1 MTRQP
6 LWSPVLEG
14 AGALTPMVTDTDMDT
29 DTQAC
34 TWCGGR
40 GWKLLTLRRD
50 PANAGDAGERAV
62 LRRPRVTC
70 LACDGTGSART
81 ATGDCS

>member
-1 MTRQP
+1 
-6 LWSPVLEG
+6 
-14 AGALTPMVTDTDMDT
+14 MVTDTGT

-34 TWCGGR
+34 TCCGGR
-40 GWKLLTLRRD
+40 GWKFLTLRRD

-70 LACDGTGSART
+70 LACDGTGAART
-81 ATGDCS
+81 ATGDAS